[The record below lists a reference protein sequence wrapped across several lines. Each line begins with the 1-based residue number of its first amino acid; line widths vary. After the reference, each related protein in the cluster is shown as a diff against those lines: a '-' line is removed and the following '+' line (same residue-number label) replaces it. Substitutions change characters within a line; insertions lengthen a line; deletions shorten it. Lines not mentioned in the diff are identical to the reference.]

1 MANRHRGEIEAVID
15 DVPRRLCLTLGALAE
30 LEQAFGVEDML
41 ALAQRFG
48 SGRIAARDAIRVL
61 GAGLRSG
68 GYQVED
74 AAVGDMHIEGGAMG
88 AIDVVARLLEATFG
102 GAEPNHPDT
111 LGNGRSPA
119 NRA

>member
-1 MANRHRGEIEAVID
+1 MANRHRGEVEAVID
-15 DVPRRLCLTLGALAE
+15 GVPRRLCLTLGALAD

-68 GYQVED
+68 GYQVD
-74 AAVGDMHIEGGAMG
+74 DLAVAGMLIAGGAVGAIE
-88 AIDVVARLLEATFG
+88 IVAQLLAATFG
-102 GAEPNHPDT
+102 GTEPDDPST
-111 LGNGRSPA
+111 PGNG
-119 NRA
+119 